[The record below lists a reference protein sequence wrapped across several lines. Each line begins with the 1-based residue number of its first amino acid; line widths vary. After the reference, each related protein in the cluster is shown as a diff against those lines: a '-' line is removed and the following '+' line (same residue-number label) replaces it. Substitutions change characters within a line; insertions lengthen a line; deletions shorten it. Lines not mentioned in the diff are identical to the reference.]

1 MHLHVLLICMFE
13 PYENGN
19 APPNTDSDS
28 SPSQIVAQS
37 KACFETLLRLYYLRH
52 GFESFDT
59 TLLQFIPMLAW
70 SALRDYIE
78 MKNTGHEHEDA
89 MRSTV
94 ILCGKGLWEQGR
106 NYFVAEVIYRLF
118 EKSLPSREEVQL
130 LRDAT
135 DIDQEDDGW
144 ARMVREVRSNWPIG
158 VFSAARANVE
168 QSRLGRFIRF
178 ISG

>member
-1 MHLHVLLICMFE
+1 MHLHVLLICIFE
-13 PYENGN
+13 PYENGDGPSN
-19 APPNTDSDS
+19 ADS

-52 GFESFDT
+52 GFESIDT

-70 SALRDYIE
+70 SSLRDYIK

-94 ILCGKGLWEQGR
+94 ILCGKGLWDQGR
-106 NYFVAEVIYRLF
+106 NYFIAEVIYRLF
-118 EKSLPSREEVQL
+118 EKSLPSKEEVQL

-135 DIDQEDDGW
+135 DVDQEDDGL
-144 ARMVREVRSNWPIG
+144 AQIVREVRSSWPIG
-158 VFSAARANVE
+158 VFSAAKANVE
-168 QSRLGRFIRF
+168 QSRLGRFIRY